1 MRGSA
6 GSPMFMQSPSAT
18 TSSAPYPSTS
28 STGVNSFPSNYDGM
42 PTMNMSAE
50 TSMAMPA
57 FRASTNGSKTASQR
71 AADTPPDQAEDDG
84 DPKRD

>member
-1 MRGSA
+1 
-6 GSPMFMQSPSAT
+6 
-18 TSSAPYPSTS
+18 
-28 STGVNSFPSNYDGM
+28 M

-71 AADTPPDQAEDDG
+71 TADTPPDQAEDDG
-84 DPKRD
+84 DPKRGEAMKLIQCVILSLNSPLNT